1 MQANATT
8 LAIAFVMIV
17 SLLAP
22 NDSRAASAADRAIAQ
37 AQHKIRRNPNNA
49 QAYYELGDG
58 LIQKAR
64 ESGDMSQI
72 DLAEKALRKSLAI
85 NPQQSGVL
93 RHLAHVLSSR
103 HDFAG
108 AAAEAQRAI
117 AQDGKD
123 ADAYAVLGD
132 AFLDM
137 GKYAEAEEA
146 YKSMIGLK
154 ESLSSYSRLS
164 GLKSLKGDSAGAM
177 ADLRKAIQLGVEQN
191 QPAES
196 IAWAE
201 WQLGMEH
208 FALGRLKEAES
219 SIRAALE
226 RQPNYHRGVA
236 GLAQVRA
243 AQGNYKEAIALYQKT
258 LNAIPN
264 PEYAAALG
272 DIYKKLGHHSEAKK
286 QYDLVEYIGRLNSF
300 NQALYN
306 RELAYFYCDHDQ
318 QLPYALQLAR
328 NELTVRQDI
337 YAYDVLAWCLHK
349 NGRNEE
355 AKTAIDQALKLGTRD
370 AKLFYHAGMIHHA
383 LKDANKARQWLQMA
397 LQTNPQFHVLHADTA
412 RAMISDTSAIRRL
425 VHGPLANA
433 Q

>member
-306 RELAYFYCDHDQ
+306 RELAYFYADHDVKVAEAM
-318 QLPYALQLAR
+318 ALAE
-328 NELTVRQDI
+328 NEIKVRQDI
-337 YAYDVLAWCLHK
+337 QGYDLLAWSLYK
-349 NGRNEE
+349 NGRAEE
-355 AKTAIDQALKLGTRD
+355 AKTAIGAALKLGTRD
-370 AKLFYHAGMIHHA
+370 ARLFFHAGMIHKE
-383 LKDANKARQWLQMA
+383 LGESDKARDFLQKA
-397 LQTNPQFHVLHADTA
+397 LATNPQFHILHADIA
-412 RAMISDTSAIRRL
+412 RQALAELTRLARRE
-425 VHGPLANA
+425 VR
-433 Q
+433 